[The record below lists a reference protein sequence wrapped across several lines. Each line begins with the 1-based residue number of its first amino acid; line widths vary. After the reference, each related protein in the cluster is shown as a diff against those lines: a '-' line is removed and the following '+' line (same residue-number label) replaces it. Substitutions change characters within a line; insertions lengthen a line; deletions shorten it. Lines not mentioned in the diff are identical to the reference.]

1 MTEWTDHCRNF
12 AKEHGCTYKE
22 AMTRAKSSYTPKTG
36 GKMKIKNVVR
46 KARNST
52 KRATRIIDK
61 VEKYTPLLE
70 MVAPETVPV
79 IESIK
84 SANNVVKTVN
94 GAGKKKKK
102 ANNPYILNGGSF
114 KLHGSGLGFTQSSM
128 ISPQHP
134 SFNPNPPKSI
144 KKRQTDN

>member
-1 MTEWTDHCRNF
+1 MTEWTDHCKNF
-12 AKEHGCTYKE
+12 AKEHDCSYKE
-22 AMTRAKSSYTPKTG
+22 AMTRAKSSYSPKTG

-46 KARNST
+46 KAKNST
-52 KRATRIIDK
+52 KRATRTIDK
-61 VEKYTPLLE
+61 VQKYTPLLE
-70 MVAPETVPV
+70 MMAPETIPV

-84 SANNVVKTVN
+84 SVNNVVKAVN
-94 GAGKKKKK
+94 GSGGKKKK
-102 ANNPYILNGGSF
+102 AINPYIVSGGSF
-114 KLHGSGLGFTQSSM
+114 KLHGSGLGTTQSSM